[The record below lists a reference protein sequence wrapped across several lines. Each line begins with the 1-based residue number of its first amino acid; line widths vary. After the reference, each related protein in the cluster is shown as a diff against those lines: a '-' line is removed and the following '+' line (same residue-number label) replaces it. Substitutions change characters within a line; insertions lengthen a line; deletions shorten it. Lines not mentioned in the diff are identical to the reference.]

1 MKILFPLT
9 LYLAFLL
16 LIHSNTSK
24 SLYSKSKFL
33 EFNQNDFKD
42 EEKIENSPIDILT
55 DTDNKLNLT
64 IKDNFNKNILKVGQK
79 GIIYFVTDYNDYKSN
94 IFDAS
99 DIEEKTKFDTI
110 IKDEE
115 LNEYNATCKLWKP
128 NYDYIRIICNL
139 DENLKN
145 VDNNIALLNSV
156 QIEYKD
162 YKIEISQEK
171 YIKAKQLNCIIP
183 FLYSDVQNIE
193 IQNNI
198 ESYNFKF
205 KFESYNNDILFIY
218 SQSYNFATL
227 ENCNINGNELKC
239 ELSKIKL
246 EEILGKNNDIFK
258 VKVIND
264 DVGVIQMDFILNI
277 TINYTFKK
285 KEDIYVNITKCIHEH
300 FSKNAP
306 FVFETNITYF
316 PNIISGLYSTCY
328 FKKTKGNPLL
338 FLCISDNYFVLRIE
352 KELILSNIHYKYN
365 FIIKPYSVTFDR
377 ELFKDGTNI
386 NLIYPEILNFTLT
399 ESLIIRY
406 IMPNPSLVKSISMNI
421 HDDLKCDDLDGMKK
435 CTVPLSHFKG
445 KKSGYYNTYYYYDD
459 FDYKYLKYYEI
470 SPIYVEKLIDYNLVM
485 YIEKKDNPNMKVI
498 GDYGVLYYI
507 TDYNDNEDNIFN
519 SSDIEERTT
528 IKTFLTSFLTHEKY
542 AMACRL
548 WKPSYGNIRLFCK
561 MEENLPNENQFIQIN
576 QLKMNYGK
584 YNISINFYF
593 NLVEIKKTDYIP
605 FLYSSE
611 QIINIDDEK
620 DSYNLKFNI
629 EQYNKDI
636 LYIKGNYLNTKILDN
651 CYTKEKELICQIKK
665 EDLIGILPTNGG
677 NLFLYFYLP
686 GRSVYGNDEQYKN
699 VLNIAVNVKN
709 LTKENIYVG
718 INKILDN
725 ALQENNFAAFETNV
739 TNISNLITDMGQC
752 KLGEKDY
759 SCYLKKDP
767 DKPLLI
773 LFYFFEGNYTLRE
786 LLNHEIILDNI
797 NVKYNFRIQSSN
809 NTEKFSINGNGQNIR
824 FAYPKILNFKI
835 IKEYKIYFSYSSRY
849 LNIDNFNLRLA
860 PDLEDINCQ
869 KDNLFKFSCIVNSD
883 YFDNYANGYYNL
895 YHLNRLNNYSIYY
908 EVQPFEVILPKNRPI
923 VIKIKEKDNNDTIIF
938 GEKGIIS
945 LVTNF
950 NDNKRNI
957 FDASD
962 IEDKT
967 KFQTRIYGDMKS
979 NIIYCRLWKPNNDN
993 LRIICKV
1000 NKYDLD
1006 SQTHKLFLSDKVI
1019 LNYNEYIINIP
1030 LEITLNIRKFNY
1042 DIPFLYS
1049 NRQTIEIKDDIKSY
1063 NLKFKIETYNNESL
1077 YLYGEVN
1084 NSLIIDKCQKN
1095 ENEINCEVS
1104 KEKLEEVL
1112 VKHNEQFRVGAI
1124 KDNVG
1129 LIKFRSVLN
1138 ITINYEINKKEDIYI
1153 EIIGSLTNK
1162 TAMGVPFG
1170 FKTNVSNL
1178 PNIYSDIS
1186 NNCYFKK
1193 FNGHP
1198 LLYLCRIDETT
1209 EEPFKFGNISDEMIL
1224 NNLHY
1229 KYNFRIKPFEELYN
1243 VNISGYGTKINLFFP
1258 EVLDFTKEDTLTITL
1273 ILPSPGSLH
1282 NTKLN
1287 PISEVPFECSM
1298 LNTEINKCNISVA
1311 HFSKQKSDN
1320 FYLYYSKTERYY
1332 DLPPINVM
1340 LPKSII
1346 EIPVKL
1352 EDNRNNIYI
1361 GDRGLLYFKTN
1372 YNDTETNIFDISD
1385 IEEKTSFTTT
1395 IFPTSYLSNNVIN
1408 CRLWKPLN
1416 DKIWLFCKLNEN
1428 FKKETEDEI
1437 NIKNAV
1443 FHYNEHTIGVI
1454 FHFDRFKANIM
1465 NISVPLLYSNKQ
1477 TIYITEEIDTYEL
1490 QFHIDSYNKQPLCLS
1505 LDEMRNITLQ
1515 DCKENGKDLIC
1526 NITKEK
1532 FYEIHSKSGQKL
1544 KLYPCEYSLRKIEFP
1559 SVHDII
1565 INFDSIKKKEVTIK
1579 KTKIINN
1586 NVRLGTFLAFETD
1599 VMNISDIISDKFENN
1614 LFLFIL

>member
-1 MKILFPLT
+1 MQKSFSIIIF
-9 LYLAFLL
+9 YIAFLVFAYSNCL
-16 LIHSNTSK
+16 NPLISEN
-24 SLYSKSKFL
+24 KFQK
-33 EFNQNDFKD
+33 FIQNDFKD
-42 EEKIENSPIDILT
+42 EKEILIEEKIEV
-55 DTDNKLNLT
+55 
-64 IKDNFNKNILKVGQK
+64 NISKEGNI
-79 GIIYFVTDYNDYKSN
+79 GIIEVG
-94 IFDAS
+94 
-99 DIEEKTKFDTI
+99 EK
-110 IKDEE
+110 
-115 LNEYNATCKLWKP
+115 
-128 NYDYIRIICNL
+128 
-139 DENLKN
+139 
-145 VDNNIALLNSV
+145 
-156 QIEYKD
+156 
-162 YKIEISQEK
+162 
-171 YIKAKQLNCIIP
+171 
-183 FLYSDVQNIE
+183 
-193 IQNNI
+193 
-198 ESYNFKF
+198 
-205 KFESYNNDILFIY
+205 
-218 SQSYNFATL
+218 
-227 ENCNINGNELKC
+227 G
-239 ELSKIKL
+239 
-246 EEILGKNNDIFK
+246 
-258 VKVIND
+258 
-264 DVGVIQMDFILNI
+264 
-277 TINYTFKK
+277 TFS
-285 KEDIYVNITKCIHEH
+285 
-300 FSKNAP
+300 F
-306 FVFETNITYF
+306 
-316 PNIISGLYSTCY
+316 
-328 FKKTKGNPLL
+328 
-338 FLCISDNYFVLRIE
+338 
-352 KELILSNIHYKYN
+352 
-365 FIIKPYSVTFDR
+365 
-377 ELFKDGTNI
+377 
-386 NLIYPEILNFTLT
+386 
-399 ESLIIRY
+399 
-406 IMPNPSLVKSISMNI
+406 
-421 HDDLKCDDLDGMKK
+421 
-435 CTVPLSHFKG
+435 
-445 KKSGYYNTYYYYDD
+445 
-459 FDYKYLKYYEI
+459 
-470 SPIYVEKLIDYNLVM
+470 
-485 YIEKKDNPNMKVI
+485 
-498 GDYGVLYYI
+498 I
-507 TDYNDNEDNIFN
+507 TDYNDNKNYFN
-519 SSDIEERTT
+519 PADIEERTT
-528 IKTFLTSFLTHEKY
+528 FKTFFTDKANNKNCTIK
-542 AMACRL
+542 CRL
-548 WKPSYGNIRLFCK
+548 WKPINLNLRLFCRL
-561 MEENLPNENQFIQIN
+561 EEKLSYSSQEILMIN
-576 QLKMNYGK
+576 STFNYGK
-584 YNISINFYF
+584 YKVLINFIS
-593 NLVEIKKTDYIP
+593 NLAMMYQYDYYP
-605 FLYSSE
+605 FLYSDK

-725 ALQENNFAAFETNV
+725 ALQADNFAAFETNV

-773 LFYFFEGNYTLRE
+773 LFYFFEGNYSLKE

-869 KDNLFKFSCIVNSD
+869 KDNSFKFSCIVNSD

-945 LVTNF
+945 LVTNY

-993 LRIICKV
+993 IRIICKV
-1000 NKYDLD
+1000 NKYDLN

-1063 NLKFKIETYNNESL
+1063 NLKFKIETYNNELL

-1084 NSLIIDKCQKN
+1084 NSLIIDKCKKN
-1095 ENEINCEVS
+1095 ENELNCEVS

-1129 LIKFRSVLN
+1129 LIKLRSVLN

-1162 TAMGVPFG
+1162 TATGVPFG
-1170 FKTNVSNL
+1170 FKTNVSNI

-1186 NNCYFKK
+1186 NNCYFRK
-1193 FNGHP
+1193 FNDHP
-1198 LLYLCRIDETT
+1198 LLYLCRIDEIT
-1209 EEPFKFGNISDEMIL
+1209 EEPFKFGNISEEMIL

-1229 KYNFRIKPFEELYN
+1229 KYNFRIKPFEELYK

-1361 GDRGLLYFKTN
+1361 GDRGVLYFKTN

-1565 INFDSIKKKEVTIK
+1565 INFDSIKKEEVTIK
-1579 KTKIINN
+1579 KTKIINY

-1614 LFLFIL
+1614 FFFIHIVDSKNQVKHLY